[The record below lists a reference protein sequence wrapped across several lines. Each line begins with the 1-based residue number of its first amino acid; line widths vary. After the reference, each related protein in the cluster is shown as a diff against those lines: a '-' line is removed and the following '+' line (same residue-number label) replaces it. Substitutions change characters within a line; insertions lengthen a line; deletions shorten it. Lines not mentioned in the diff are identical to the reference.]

1 MLQSVKE
8 SWNTFKSI
16 FTGMRI
22 TAGHLV
28 GPTVTLQYPEE
39 RMELP
44 KNARARLFVN
54 IDDCIGCFLCAKA
67 CPVNCIDIETVPAT
81 ADVDLGKTSTGNPK
95 RFHLTRFNIDMA
107 KCMYCDLCVH
117 PCPTS
122 CIYMEQEYEYSTYD
136 RAELVYKF
144 SNVVPDQIDELKA
157 KAEAEAAEKQRQ
169 KEEAARL
176 KAEEVRLKKEQEAAA
191 KAKAEAAEPVEA
203 KPVEAKPEA
212 PAAEPVEAEPV
223 EAKPETPAAEPV
235 EAEPV
240 ETPAAEPVEA
250 EPVEAEPV
258 ETPAAEPVEAKP
270 ETPAAEPVEAE
281 PVEAKPETPAAEPVE
296 APEKS
301 AEAQAKSEPP
311 SDDTPNPT
319 PKGDA

>member
-1 MLQSVKE
+1 MLQAVKQ
-8 SWNTFKSI
+8 SWSTFKSI

-22 TAGHLV
+22 TGGHLL

-107 KCMYCDLCVH
+107 KCMYCDLCTH

-122 CIYMEQEYEYSTYD
+122 CIFMEQEYEYSTYD

-144 SNVVPDQIDELKA
+144 SNVVPDHIDDLKA

-191 KAKAEAAEPVEA
+191 KAEAEAAATATKPDETPSEKSPTA
-203 KPVEAKPEA
+203 KSDIPADSA
-212 PAAEPVEAEPV
+212 PASD
-223 EAKPETPAAEPV
+223 AKA
-235 EAEPV
+235 
-240 ETPAAEPVEA
+240 
-250 EPVEAEPV
+250 
-258 ETPAAEPVEAKP
+258 
-270 ETPAAEPVEAE
+270 
-281 PVEAKPETPAAEPVE
+281 
-296 APEKS
+296 
-301 AEAQAKSEPP
+301 
-311 SDDTPNPT
+311 DTPNPS